1 MWSSS
6 HSRSSGNV
14 KGAGERMKI
23 LIVDDEAPARSRLR
37 ALVDELGVG
46 QVVGEAENGHEALQ
60 LVATEAAD
68 LILLDV
74 RMPEM
79 DGIEAARHLAR
90 LEEPPA
96 IIFTTAYDSHA
107 LDAFQA
113 NAAAYL
119 LKPIRRD
126 RLSQAIERASRP
138 TKVQLNK
145 LGDEL
150 TTSSEARTH
159 VSATLNG
166 NLRLLPVDQIFYFRA
181 EHKYVTA
188 RYLEGEL
195 VIEDSLASLEEE
207 FASAFLRVHRNALV
221 SRAHSR
227 GIRRGRTG
235 PQAGFFDGVDDEIEI
250 SRRLAAKT
258 RKALQS
264 LAGRTRN

>member
-68 LILLDV
+68 LILL
-74 RMPEM
+74 
-79 DGIEAARHLAR
+79 ARHLAR

-150 TTSSEARTH
+150 ATSSEARTH

-235 PQAGFFDGVDDEIEI
+235 TQAVFFDGVDDEIEI